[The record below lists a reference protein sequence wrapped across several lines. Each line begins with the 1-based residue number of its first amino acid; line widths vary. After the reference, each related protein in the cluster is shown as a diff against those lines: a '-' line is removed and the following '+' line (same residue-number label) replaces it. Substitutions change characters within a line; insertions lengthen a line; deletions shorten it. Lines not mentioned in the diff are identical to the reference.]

1 MNTNILDEYKVK
13 LIHIVNDKK
22 SILNSKITR
31 IYVINMKKDIVK
43 RNYIIILMQKY
54 KINFSFVLVEKVSDK
69 KYNQLCETKCISK
82 GELGCC
88 LSHMWCLNDIIQN
101 NYENAIIFED
111 DILFHKHFISEF
123 LKVYNTTK
131 LDFLLLG
138 AHDYHFSSN
147 NYKNVSTNHLYYP
160 EKSEKLYG
168 AHANFYSLKA
178 AKMMYKIRSSLI
190 SFFDKEYELLFEY
203 FKGTSYVC
211 YPNLVVSN
219 VSASSLNHGKEFF
232 TENEKN
238 YYKKCFS
245 RFDFSQYNFI
255 YLNVVDKNLIPISQD
270 DTYETYITKC
280 LYVYF
285 YNSDYMKRIKDRI
298 SLDFFTIDD
307 VKNIFFPIKK
317 TNKNTSQNTE
327 VDLDIANIYNEIR
340 HNEEDILFNI
350 NRLQLRLLSNKK
362 SLYEN
367 TNANTKL
374 NAATNIDVLNKN
386 IKPMQIEN
394 EQSTII

>member
-13 LIHIVNDKK
+13 LIHIINDNK
-22 SILNSKITR
+22 SILNSKIKR

-69 KYNQLCETKCISK
+69 KYNQLCETKSISK

-147 NYKNVSTNHLYYP
+147 NYKNISTNHLYYP

-178 AKMMYKIRSSLI
+178 AKMMFKIRSSLI

-203 FKGTSYVC
+203 FKETSYVC

-219 VSASSLNHGKEFF
+219 ISASSLNHGKEFF

-238 YYKKCFS
+238 YYKRCFT

-255 YLNVVDKNLIPISQD
+255 YLNVIEKNCIPISHE

-285 YNSDYMKRIKDRI
+285 YNSDYMKKIKDRM

-307 VKNIFFPIKK
+307 MKNIFFPLKK
-317 TNKNTSQNTE
+317 NSKLNVLSNTE
-327 VDLDIANIYNEIR
+327 VKLDVMHIYNESHTDNLTINDV
-340 HNEEDILFNI
+340 NENLIFNSE
-350 NRLQLRLLSNKK
+350 NPDRLHLRMLSVKK
-362 SLYEN
+362 
-367 TNANTKL
+367 
-374 NAATNIDVLNKN
+374 KN
-386 IKPMQIEN
+386 IITNSSDNIKINPTNLKNQLVI
-394 EQSTII
+394 S